1 MKRGVLLSLLEKRA
15 SGFSY
20 EEVIEEY
27 VEVPDKLE
35 PKVGSS
41 DETKA
46 RSGETP
52 KEGSVEPLKSG
63 GVMEPKVGSAD
74 EQTIAGAGQMIGV
87 ESKVSAAEET
97 GLSALEPKVVAVGC
111 DLTTAQLSGSMTK
124 SGGFNG
130 AQLSSSEVCDKVCV
144 SAQLSSSANR
154 DGEKYS
160 AQLSS
165 NVSCDGLA
173 NSTQL
178 SCSAESLK
186 NFDWAQ
192 SQEMSGIER
201 GSESEN
207 GEGSVAVL
215 QSMGK
220 SVLQCPQK
228 RKRGRPRKY
237 PLEGCAADGA
247 ELNAADGS
255 GAMANGLAG
264 AGFAAS
270 GTVGVNAAN
279 GSALAG
285 AGCMANGVAG
295 ANPAPCGAAGSS
307 SPISSSSNMKLV
319 KRKVQTYYVPPD
331 MTAIKLL
338 LELQGEDEHRKKP
351 KEDVMELAR
360 RKKQL
365 LDEIKEELKQELE
378 KHVRN

>member
-1 MKRGVLLSLLEKRA
+1 MSLLEKRA

-46 RSGETP
+46 LSGDTP
-52 KEGSVEPLKSG
+52 KVGSVEPLKSG
-63 GVMEPKVGSAD
+63 GVMEPKVGGAD

-87 ESKVSAAEET
+87 ELKVSAAEEV
-97 GLSALEPKVVAVGC
+97 GLGALEPKVVAVGC

-124 SGGFNG
+124 SGGFDG
-130 AQLSSSEVCDKVCV
+130 AQLSSSEVCDMVCA
-144 SAQLSSSANR
+144 STQLSSSANR
-154 DGEKYS
+154 NGEKYS

-165 NVSCDGLA
+165 NASCDGLA
-173 NSTQL
+173 NSAQL
-178 SCSAESLK
+178 SCSVESLK

-215 QSMGK
+215 QSVGK

-237 PLEGCAADGA
+237 PLEGCAADCA
-247 ELNAADGS
+247 ALNAADGS

-264 AGFAAS
+264 AGAGCTAS
-270 GTVGVNAAN
+270 GMVGVNAAN

-285 AGCMANGVAG
+285 AGCTANGVAG
-295 ANPAPCGAAGSS
+295 ANPAPCGVAGSS
-307 SPISSSSNMKLV
+307 NPISSNSNMKLV

-378 KHVRN
+378 KHVRD

>member
-1 MKRGVLLSLLEKRA
+1 
-15 SGFSY
+15 
-20 EEVIEEY
+20 
-27 VEVPDKLE
+27 
-35 PKVGSS
+35 
-41 DETKA
+41 
-46 RSGETP
+46 
-52 KEGSVEPLKSG
+52 
-63 GVMEPKVGSAD
+63 MEPKVGGAD
-74 EQTIAGAGQMIGV
+74 EQTIAGAGQIIGV
-87 ESKVSAAEET
+87 ESKVSAAEEA

-111 DLTTAQLSGSMTK
+111 DSTTAQLSGSKLK
-124 SGGFNG
+124 SGGFDG
-130 AQLSSSEVCDKVCV
+130 AQLSSNEVCDKVCV
-144 SAQLSSSANR
+144 STQLSSSANR
-154 DGEKYS
+154 NGEKYS

-237 PLEGCAADGA
+237 PFEGCAADGA

-255 GAMANGLAG
+255 GAMANVLAGAG
-264 AGFAAS
+264 AGFA
-270 GTVGVNAAN
+270 
-279 GSALAG
+279 
-285 AGCMANGVAG
+285 ANGVAG

-307 SPISSSSNMKLV
+307 NPISSSSNMKLV

-378 KHVRN
+378 KHVRD